1 MRLGTGIIG
10 GVEKFP
16 EVMAGS
22 VGNSTGS
29 LNRNYAAPLPAGIV
43 AGEMLVLIV
52 SGPFDISASGWTK
65 LFEVNHLDSGFAALA
80 CFYRV
85 ATGAEGP
92 SVALTAVDPSIWASV
107 AYRIKGAKAIEAAA
121 GAGSAATVADPPP
134 LSPSWGARKTLWIAA
149 AATAS
154 PGSRSVTGAPSGYS
168 SLAAATGS
176 ISTGSTVSIGAAW
189 RQLEAATENPGTMAI
204 HSTTVLN
211 VANTIAIRPK

>member
-1 MRLGTGIIG
+1 VRLGTGIIG

-29 LNRNYAAPLPAGIV
+29 LNRNYAAPLPTGIV

-52 SGPFDISASGWTK
+52 SGPFDISASGWTR
-65 LFEVNHLDSGFAALA
+65 LFAVNYSSNGSFAVLT
-80 CFYRV
+80 CFYKT
-85 ATGAEGP
+85 ATGLEGS
-92 SVALTAVDPSIWASV
+92 SVPLTAVDPSIWATV
-107 AYRIKGAKAIEAAA
+107 AYRIKGARTIEAAA
-121 GAGSAATVADPPP
+121 SAGSVTNVANPPS
-134 LSPSWGARKTLWIAA
+134 LSPSWGSRKTLWIAA

-176 ISTGSTVSIGAAW
+176 ISTGATFSIGVAW
-189 RQLEAATENPGTMAI
+189 RQLEAATEDPGTMAL
-204 HSTTVLN
+204 SASSVN

>member
-10 GVEKFP
+10 GVKKFP
-16 EVMAGS
+16 EVTGTS

-52 SGPFDISASGWTK
+52 SGPFDVSASGWTR
-65 LFEVNHLDSGFAALA
+65 LFAVNYSSSGFATLA
-80 CFYRV
+80 CFYRI
-85 ATGAEGP
+85 ATGAEGA
-92 SVALTAVDPSIWASV
+92 SASLTAVDPSIWATV
-107 AYRIKGAKAIEAAA
+107 AYRIKGATALEAGV
-121 GAGSAATVADPPP
+121 GAGSVAAVADPPA

-168 SLAAATGS
+168 TLAAAMGS
-176 ISTGSTVSIGAAW
+176 ISTGSTVGIGAAW
-189 RQLEAATENPGTMAI
+189 RQRETATENPGTMAL
-204 HSTTVLN
+204 HASGVLN
-211 VANTIAIRPK
+211 VANTIAVRPR